1 MKSLMDGGIIMSDKE
16 LLEIDQTVV
25 RNLKYDIVIREKI
38 NLNDKR
44 YNDSQMVKWIKDR
57 IEEEV
62 NHVTKINK
70 A

>member
-1 MKSLMDGGIIMSDKE
+1 MSDKE

-44 YNDSQMVKWIKDR
+44 YNDSQMVKCIKDR

>member
-1 MKSLMDGGIIMSDKE
+1 MDGGIIMSDKE

>member
-1 MKSLMDGGIIMSDKE
+1 MSDKE

>member
-1 MKSLMDGGIIMSDKE
+1 MSDKE

-44 YNDSQMVKWIKDR
+44 YNDSQMVKWIKDQ

>member
-1 MKSLMDGGIIMSDKE
+1 MSDKE

-44 YNDSQMVKWIKDR
+44 YNVSQMVKWIKDR